1 VPIYHESGIDT
12 LAVGTGDPNA
22 PGVIEN
28 SPPSVD
34 FKIGYFSD
42 IEAALAW

>member
-1 VPIYHESGIDT
+1 VPIYHEAGIDT

-22 PGVIEN
+22 PSELEN
-28 SPPSVD
+28 SPPGVN

-42 IEAALAW
+42 LEAALAW